1 MSASKLSVVF
11 LLKKEKEK
19 KKKRKRKEVAHLIEA
34 LNGNMIISNITLE
47 TTVFASTFCCPLTPH

>member
-19 KKKRKRKEVAHLIEA
+19 RKEKKKKRGCPPDR
-34 LNGNMIISNITLE
+34 SLE
-47 TTVFASTFCCPLTPH
+47 W